1 MEQYTIKLVTE
12 ADIEIDFD
20 KLHDLIYESIISA
33 LPSIEVANWDKIDWI
48 NNLGDDLSENTE
60 FYLEQL
66 LGYQLDVEANDLVL
80 DDITSDFYRF
90 LDNLYC

>member
-20 KLHDLIYESIISA
+20 KLHDLIYESIIST
-33 LPSIEVANWDKIDWI
+33 LPPIEVANWDKIDWI

-60 FYLEQL
+60 FYLEQ
-66 LGYQLDVEANDLVL
+66 
-80 DDITSDFYRF
+80 IHHP
-90 LDNLYC
+90 

>member
-20 KLHDLIYESIISA
+20 KLHDLVYESIVST
-33 LPSIEVANWDKIDWI
+33 LPATEVANWDKFDWI
-48 NNLGDDLSENTE
+48 TNLGDDLSENAE
-60 FYLEQL
+60 LYLEQT
-66 LGYQLDVEANDLVL
+66 LGYQLDVEANDLVI

>member
-20 KLHDLIYESIISA
+20 KLHDLIYESIIST
-33 LPSIEVANWDKIDWI
+33 LPPIEVENWDKFDWI
-48 NNLGDDLSENTE
+48 SNLGDDLSENTE
-60 FYLEQL
+60 FYLEHI

-80 DDITSDFYRF
+80 DDITSDFYHF

>member
-20 KLHDLIYESIISA
+20 KLHDLIYENVIST
-33 LPSIEVANWDKIDWI
+33 LPSTEVATWDKVDWI

-60 FYLEQL
+60 FYLEQI

>member
-20 KLHDLIYESIISA
+20 KLHDLVYESIVST
-33 LPSIEVANWDKIDWI
+33 LPTIEVANWDKFDWI
-48 NNLGDDLSENTE
+48 NNLGDDLSENAE
-60 FYLEQL
+60 LYLEQI
-66 LGYQLDVEANDLVL
+66 LGYQLDVEANDLVI

>member
-20 KLHDLIYESIISA
+20 KLHDLIYESIIST
-33 LPSIEVANWDKIDWI
+33 LPPIEVANWDKFDWI
-48 NNLGDDLSENTE
+48 TNLGDDLSEHTE
-60 FYLEQL
+60 FYLEQI

>member
-20 KLHDLIYESIISA
+20 KLHDLVYESIVST
-33 LPSIEVANWDKIDWI
+33 LPSIEVANWDKFDWI
-48 NNLGDDLSENTE
+48 TNLGDDLSENAE
-60 FYLEQL
+60 HYLEKI
-66 LGYQLDVEANDLVL
+66 LGYQLDVEANDLVI

>member
-20 KLHDLIYESIISA
+20 KLHDLIYESIIST
-33 LPSIEVANWDKIDWI
+33 LPPIEVANWDKIDWI

-60 FYLEQL
+60 FYLEQI